1 MIVKHAFAT
10 HVGCIRSENQD
21 CYADLS
27 HRNVYAIAD
36 GMGGHQG
43 GREAS
48 MLAVKA
54 FTWQADHGPEQTAE
68 FIRQA
73 HQLILRANQQRGNGS
88 NGQAS
93 QQMGT
98 TGVVVFLNADRG
110 EYTVSWCGDSR
121 LYHWSKSKRKLDQVT
136 TDHSVVQARLD
147 RGEITA
153 EQARN
158 EKRNLLEHAIG
169 VGGSEC
175 RADTRKRKIEDGD
188 ILLLCTDGISNE
200 VSDEQI
206 RQLIINAENEEQTAR
221 QLAQELLRAAL
232 EGGGRD
238 NATVGVLRTYEEVF

>member
-10 HVGCIRSENQD
+10 HVGCIRTENQD

-27 HRNVYAIAD
+27 HRNVFAIAD

-43 GREAS
+43 GKEAS
-48 MLAVKA
+48 LLAVKA
-54 FTWQADHGPEQTAE
+54 FSWQADHGPEQTAE

-73 HQLILRANQQRGNGS
+73 HQLILRANMERGRPGL
-88 NGQAS
+88 GT

-98 TGVVVFLNADRG
+98 TGVVLFLNSDRG

-121 LYHWSKSKRKLDQVT
+121 LYHWSKSRQKLEQIT
-136 TDHSVVQARLD
+136 TDHSVVQAKLD
-147 RGEITA
+147 RGEITP

-169 VGGSEC
+169 VGDSNV
-175 RADTRKRKIEDGD
+175 RADTRKRRLEEGD
-188 ILLLCTDGISNE
+188 ILILCTDGISNE
-200 VSDEQI
+200 VDDREIQRI
-206 RQLIINAENEEQTAR
+206 VMNAEAEDQTAR
-221 QLAQELLRAAL
+221 QLAQDLLRAAL
-232 EGGGRD
+232 DGGGSD

>member
-1 MIVKHAFAT
+1 MIVKHAFST
-10 HVGCIRSENQD
+10 HVGCIRTENQD

-27 HRNVYAIAD
+27 HKNVYAIAD

-48 MLAVKA
+48 LLAVKA
-54 FTWQADHGPEQTAE
+54 FSWQADHGPEQTAE
-68 FIRQA
+68 FIKQA
-73 HQLILRANQQRGNGS
+73 HRLIVKANQERGYKGS
-88 NGQAS
+88 SHAT

-98 TGVVVFLNADRG
+98 TGVVVYLNADRG

-121 LYHWSKSKRKLDQVT
+121 LYHWSRSRQKLEQVT

-147 RGEITA
+147 RGEITP

-158 EKRNLLEHAIG
+158 EKRNTLEHAIG
-169 VGGSEC
+169 VGGAEV
-175 RADTRKRKIEDGD
+175 RVDTRRRRIEEGD
-188 ILLLCTDGISNE
+188 ILILCTDGISNE

-206 RQLIINAENEEQTAR
+206 HRLIVNAHHEDHTPR

-232 EGGGRD
+232 DGGGRD
-238 NATVGVLRTYEEVF
+238 NATVCVVRTYEETF